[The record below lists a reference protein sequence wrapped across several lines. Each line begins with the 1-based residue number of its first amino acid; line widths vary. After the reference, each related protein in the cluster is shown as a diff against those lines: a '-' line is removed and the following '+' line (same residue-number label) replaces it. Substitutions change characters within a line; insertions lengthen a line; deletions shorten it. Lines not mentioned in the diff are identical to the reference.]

1 MNEYLNM
8 PITKLIPSIPLATSR
23 RLKQSESGL
32 LIAGPVA
39 RADGSFRRARG
50 SVGGSDASGFT
61 LIELLVVIA
70 IIAILAALLLPALAK
85 AKAKTQGIYCL
96 NNNKQIAIAWTM
108 YSDDSVGH
116 LVYNRDGT
124 GTGKSAGNESWA
136 GGWLEFNNNVAGD
149 PTDNTNRDLLVNHD
163 RYACSSYL
171 GPYVAKNYTVFKCP
185 GDISTFTIGGA
196 VQPRARSIS
205 MNCYVG
211 EESRVWT
218 DPSHYAPSPGH
229 VSFNKMA
236 QLQWPVYMFVT
247 LDEHGDSINDGWFAS
262 NPDTAYQIVDFP
274 ASYHGGSAGFSF
286 ADGHAEVHK
295 WLDNRTK
302 PPFAQDGA
310 ITLNQNLPGDKDVVW
325 LAQHAAGV
333 PSYPHPL
340 W

>member
-1 MNEYLNM
+1 MNEYSNVPVTK
-8 PITKLIPSIPLATSR
+8 PIPPIPLAASR
-23 RLKQSESGL
+23 RLKQSESGQL
-32 LIAGPVA
+32 NAGPVA

-96 NNNKQIAIAWTM
+96 NNNKQIAIAWAM

-116 LVYNRDGT
+116 LVYNTDG
-124 GTGKSAGNESWA
+124 GNAGKAAGNETWA
-136 GGWLEFNNNVAGD
+136 GGWLDFTTSNA
-149 PTDNTNRDLLVNHD
+149 DNTNQDLLVNHD
-163 RYACSSYL
+163 KYL
-171 GPYVAKNYTVFKCP
+171 YSAYLSPYVAKNYTVFKCP
-185 GDISTFTIGGA
+185 GDPSTVVEGA
-196 VQPRARSIS
+196 ATLPRARSIS

-218 DPSHYAPSPGH
+218 SPSHYAPSPGL
-229 VSFNKMA
+229 VSNNKMA
-236 QLQWPVYMFVT
+236 QLLWPVYMFVT

-262 NPDTAYQIVDFP
+262 DPDVEYQIVDFP

-302 PPFAQDGA
+302 PPFVQGST
-310 ITLNQNLPGDKDVVW
+310 ITLNVNLGGDKDVLW
-325 LAQHAAGV
+325 LQQHAAGV
-333 PSYPHPL
+333 PTYPHPL

>member
-1 MNEYLNM
+1 VFAVHSQERGW
-8 PITKLIPSIPLATSR
+8 KA
-23 RLKQSESGL
+23 
-32 LIAGPVA
+32 AG
-39 RADGSFRRARG
+39 
-50 SVGGSDASGFT
+50 GGIGAFT

-96 NNNKQIAIAWTM
+96 NNNKQIALAWTM
-108 YSDDSVGH
+108 YSDDSVGR
-116 LVYNRDGT
+116 LVYNTDGV
-124 GTGKSAGNESWA
+124 GAGKSAGHETWA
-136 GGWLEFNNNVAGD
+136 GGWLEFNNDIAGGAD
-149 PTDNTNRDLLVNHD
+149 ITDNTNANLLVNNTM
-163 RYACSSYL
+163 YPYSGYL
-171 GPYVAKNYTVFKCP
+171 GTYVAKNASVFKCP
-185 GDISTFTIGGA
+185 GDISKFTIGGSP
-196 VQPRARSIS
+196 QPRARSIS

-218 DPSHYAPSPGH
+218 SPSHYAPSPGL

-262 NPDTAYQIVDFP
+262 DPDVKYQIVDFP

-295 WLDNRTK
+295 WLDSRTK
-302 PPFAQDGA
+302 PPFAQDSA
-310 ITLNQNLPGDKDVVW
+310 ISLNQYLGGDNDVLW
-325 LAQHAAGV
+325 LQQHAAGV